1 MNPRSNNGIA
11 DHTVLN
17 SLPVECRGWR
27 ERMIVKRLARLHTGR
42 LSVTLSAGQ
51 QLTFSGPQDGPEA
64 DIRIKSPRL
73 VNRLLT
79 AGSVGFA
86 EGYIADE
93 WTSNNLQALIYLLH
107 LNDSALQPDWS
118 RLGPIRAA
126 ADGWRAFRARNNR
139 RGAQRNVAYHY
150 DLGNDF
156 YARWLD
162 ETWTYSSALFA
173 SPDDDLATA
182 QQRKYQ
188 RLLDRL
194 GTKPGDHILEIG
206 CGWGGFA
213 CFAAAKADVHVTGIT
228 LSREQLRFARAAAD
242 SAGLSDRVSFEIRD
256 YRDVHEQYDHIVSI
270 EMYEAVGEAYWP
282 TYFSAIQQ
290 ALVPGGRA
298 ALQAI
303 TIDEKR
309 FAAYRRQLD
318 FIQKYIF
325 PGGMLASPSVFA
337 EHARRQGLAEVE
349 RAFFGA
355 DYARTLMCWD
365 QGIRAAS
372 APIISERGAEFYRMW
387 RYYLAYCAAGFTSGN
402 INLAQ
407 IVLTKPSTP

>member
-1 MNPRSNNGIA
+1 MNPRSNNGTA
-11 DHTVLN
+11 DHTVLD
-17 SLPVECRGWR
+17 SLPVECRGLR
-27 ERMIVKRLARLHTGR
+27 ERMIVKRLSRLHTGR

-51 QLTFSGPQDGPEA
+51 QLTFTGTGDGPEA
-64 DIRIKSPRL
+64 DIQIKTPRL

-107 LNDSALQPDWS
+107 LNESALQPDWS
-118 RLGPIRAA
+118 RAGPIRAA

-139 RGAQRNVAYHY
+139 RGAQRNIAYHY

-162 ETWTYSSALFA
+162 DTWTYSSALFA

-194 GTKPGDHILEIG
+194 GAKPGDHILEIG

-213 CFAAAKADVHVTGIT
+213 CFAAAKAGVHVTGIT

-242 SAGLSDRVSFEIRD
+242 SAGLTDWVSFEICD
-256 YRDVHEQYDHIVSI
+256 YRDVHGQYDHVVSI

-282 TYFSAIQQ
+282 TYFSAIQR

-309 FAAYRRQLD
+309 FAAYRRKLD

-349 RAFFGA
+349 RTFFGA
-355 DYARTLMCWD
+355 DYARTLMRWD

-372 APIISERGAEFYRMW
+372 ADIIADRGTEFYRMW

-407 IVLTKPSTP
+407 VVLTKATAT